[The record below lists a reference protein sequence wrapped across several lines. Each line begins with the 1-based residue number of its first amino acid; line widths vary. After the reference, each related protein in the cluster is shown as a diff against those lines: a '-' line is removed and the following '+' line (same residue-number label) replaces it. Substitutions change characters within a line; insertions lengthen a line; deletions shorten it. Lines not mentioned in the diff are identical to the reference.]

1 MLEIQEKT
9 GDGGYEAVREW
20 AGNAALHI
28 TEALDRGTVCGFV
41 AYAYEQKKTVI
52 YAYDDGGD
60 IVLCD
65 GLIRSVMLKSTL
77 KDISNVEF
85 RLADRDKL
93 TTLRKLRFIADG
105 ETVSQNI
112 DRFMNGCKEC
122 KRS

>member
-9 GDGGYEAVREW
+9 DGGGYETVREW
-20 AGNAALHI
+20 AGGAELHI
-28 TEALDRGTVCGFV
+28 TEALDRNSVCGFV
-41 AYAYEQKKTVI
+41 AYAYDKNKTVI
-52 YAYDDGGD
+52 YAYDSGGD

-77 KDISNVEF
+77 KNINTVEF

-93 TTLRKLRFIADG
+93 TALRRLRFIADG

-122 KRS
+122 GRS